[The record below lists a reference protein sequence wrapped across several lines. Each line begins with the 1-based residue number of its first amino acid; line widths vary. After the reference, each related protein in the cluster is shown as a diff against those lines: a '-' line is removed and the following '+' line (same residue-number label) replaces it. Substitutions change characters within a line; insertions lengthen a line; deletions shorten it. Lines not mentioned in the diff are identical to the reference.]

1 MTYST
6 ILCGALALL
15 AASLPL
21 PVAAQDSAPDSTLPE
36 EAERLMDQGF
46 GSLMQ
51 ALDLLL
57 KTVPQYAAPEV
68 QPNGDIIIR
77 RLHPE
82 EETPRRDETPERDG
96 DIDDST
102 ET

>member
-1 MTYST
+1 MKYLLSL
-6 ILCGALALL
+6 IGALALA
-15 AASLPL
+15 AASLP
-21 PVAAQDSAPDSTLPE
+21 PPASAQDSTLPE
-36 EAERLMDQGF
+36 EAERLMNEGMS
-46 GSLMQ
+46 SLMQ
-51 ALDLLL
+51 ALGLLL

-82 EETPRRDETPERDG
+82 DEAPEPEEEPADDAGP
-96 DIDDST
+96 DST

>member
-1 MTYST
+1 MKNSSS
-6 ILCGALALL
+6 LSGAFMLAV
-15 AASLPL
+15 AALPL
-21 PVAAQDSAPDSTLPE
+21 PAAAQDSTLPE
-36 EAERLMDQGF
+36 EAERLMEEGMS
-46 GSLMQ
+46 SLMQ

-77 RLHPE
+77 RLRPE
-82 EETPRRDETPERDG
+82 DEAPKDEETPADEKG
-96 DIDDST
+96 ADST